1 MHLTSMA
8 RRFGRFGAS
17 CGILL
22 LLGGC
27 VSTSDIESIQA
38 QLSELQVQV
47 MQLQQQSPS
56 KGEVQ
61 DLEAQVGRQ
70 MQNLLRS
77 EADMQVQLQ
86 DLSTQIDQL
95 KAQLE
100 DTNYR
105 LAQVSQ
111 QIATTNQ
118 ELKSFRA
125 MAREAAAG
133 TDDPADEGGT
143 SRPRGSSGPLTTD
156 PESLYQSSYQD
167 YTQGN
172 YDLAI
177 DGFEEYLRNFPETDL
192 SDNATYWIGESYYRQ
207 GMYRRA
213 IRQFEAVSNRYP
225 RSDKVPSALLKRG
238 YSHMELGERSD
249 GISTLQQVVRDYPTS
264 DEANLARQ
272 RLRDLGASGG

>member
-1 MHLTSMA
+1 MRLTSLSW
-8 RRFGRFGAS
+8 RLGAP
-17 CGILL
+17 LAVTL

-47 MQLQQQSPS
+47 MQLQQQTPS

-86 DLSTQIDQL
+86 DLSALIDQL

-118 ELKSFRA
+118 ELKSFRNL
-125 MAREAAAG
+125 ARDV
-133 TDDPADEGGT
+133 TSPTQEG
-143 SRPRGSSGPLTTD
+143 SSASSEDAVRPRPGASTTD
-156 PESLYQSSYQD
+156 PESLYQSAYQD
-167 YTQGN
+167 YTQGD
-172 YDLAI
+172 YDLAVG
-177 DGFEEYLRNFPETDL
+177 GFEEYLRSFPETDL

-213 IRQFEAVSNRYP
+213 IRQFEAVLGRYA
-225 RSDKVPSALLKRG
+225 RSDKVPSALLKKG
-238 YSHMELGERSD
+238 YAHLELGERSD
-249 GISTLQQVVRDYPTS
+249 GISALQKVVRDYPTS

-272 RLRDLGASGG
+272 RLRDLGVAGG

>member
-1 MHLTSMA
+1 MKLTSLP
-8 RRFGRFGAS
+8 RPLGPS
-17 CGILL
+17 LGILL

-47 MQLQQQSPS
+47 MQLQQQTPS

-70 MQNLLRS
+70 MQNLLQS

-86 DLSTQIDQL
+86 DVSTQIDQL

-125 MAREAAAG
+125 MAREAVSEDNGGEASDSPRRPGSGAG
-133 TDDPADEGGT
+133 
-143 SRPRGSSGPLTTD
+143 LTTD
-156 PESLYQSSYQD
+156 PESLYQSAYQD
-167 YTQGN
+167 YTQGD

-177 DGFEEYLRNFPETDL
+177 EGFEEYLRNFPETDL

-213 IRQFEAVSNRYP
+213 IRQFESVLNRYP
-225 RSDKVPSALLKRG
+225 RSDKVPSALLKKG
-238 YSHMELGERSD
+238 YAHVELGERSD
-249 GISTLQQVVRDYPTS
+249 GVSTLQRVVRDYPTS

-272 RLRDLGASGG
+272 RLRELGASGG